1 MNELNIVQLR
11 KERLPGELAAEAY
24 SIIGDR
30 KTQQDFAGTFAGPD
44 RVLAVLCDGMGGL
57 MGGERASREAAG
69 MLLKDYETKQPS
81 KNFADFLCREAV
93 RMDARVHGLK
103 SRDGRR
109 LDAGTTVVAA
119 VVSKDGMAEWMSV
132 GDSRIYLLRG
142 DRFKQL
148 TRDQNYR
155 CFLEDSLRRG
165 EITQEYYDQET
176 KGRMAEALTSYLGI
190 GNIKRIGK
198 SRQEILLKP
207 GDQLLLCSD
216 GLYKSL
222 SSDQI
227 KAMLIDNQID
237 VRVSV
242 RRLVDMALA
251 KASKKQDNTTVI
263 LIQYHGKKTEE

>member
-1 MNELNIVQLR
+1 
-11 KERLPGELAAEAY
+11 
-24 SIIGDR
+24 
-30 KTQQDFAGTFAGPD
+30 
-44 RVLAVLCDGMGGL
+44 
-57 MGGERASREAAG
+57 
-69 MLLKDYETKQPS
+69 
-81 KNFADFLCREAV
+81 
-93 RMDARVHGLK
+93 MDARVHGLK

>member
-1 MNELNIVQLR
+1 
-11 KERLPGELAAEAY
+11 
-24 SIIGDR
+24 
-30 KTQQDFAGTFAGPD
+30 
-44 RVLAVLCDGMGGL
+44 
-57 MGGERASREAAG
+57 
-69 MLLKDYETKQPS
+69 
-81 KNFADFLCREAV
+81 
-93 RMDARVHGLK
+93 
-103 SRDGRR
+103 
-109 LDAGTTVVAA
+109 
-119 VVSKDGMAEWMSV
+119 
-132 GDSRIYLLRG
+132 
-142 DRFKQL
+142 
-148 TRDQNYR
+148 
-155 CFLEDSLRRG
+155 
-165 EITQEYYDQET
+165 
-176 KGRMAEALTSYLGI
+176 MAEALTSYLGI